1 LNAEEEPELPDYPK
15 DPAFKAKYGPR
26 GVLDCKS
33 SENDDTTVD
42 PRFGKVGRQVCRDTG
57 PLTKERMLTIDDDIA
72 DRAADFIK
80 RQKNAGKQ
88 FFVWVP
94 IPSPT

>member
-1 LNAEEEPELPDYPK
+1 MPDYPK

-26 GVLDCKS
+26 GILDCKS